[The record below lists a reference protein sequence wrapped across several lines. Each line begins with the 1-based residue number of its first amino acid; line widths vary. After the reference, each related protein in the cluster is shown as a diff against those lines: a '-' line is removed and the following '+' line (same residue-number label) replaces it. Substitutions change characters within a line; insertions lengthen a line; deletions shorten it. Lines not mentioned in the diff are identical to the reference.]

1 MPSDDILHGSNCCLF
16 RQCTILD
23 LKPWSVKIQFYLF
36 VINLAHLW
44 KFTNGSLENK
54 DGNWTFQD
62 RVWTHFPN
70 ESGIGIIAD
79 NYGSVL
85 GFKNSQFGAEV
96 SFIASID
103 KLILEGKSWL
113 KTFIFCISISD
124 HTWFAYCRWHFEEV
138 WWK

>member
-1 MPSDDILHGSNCCLF
+1 MHHSRSQTIVSLLHA
-16 RQCTILD
+16 
-23 LKPWSVKIQFYLF
+23 KIQFYLF

-79 NYGSVL
+79 NDGSVL
-85 GFKNSQFGAEV
+85 GFKNSQFGAKV

-103 KLILEGKSWL
+103 KLILEGMS
-113 KTFIFCISISD
+113 
-124 HTWFAYCRWHFEEV
+124 
-138 WWK
+138 

>member
-1 MPSDDILHGSNCCLF
+1 MQHPRSQIVISLLHA
-16 RQCTILD
+16 
-23 LKPWSVKIQFYLF
+23 KIQFYLF

-85 GFKNSQFGAEV
+85 GFKNSQFGAKV

-103 KLILEGKSWL
+103 KLILEGMS
-113 KTFIFCISISD
+113 
-124 HTWFAYCRWHFEEV
+124 
-138 WWK
+138 

>member
-1 MPSDDILHGSNCCLF
+1 M
-16 RQCTILD
+16 
-23 LKPWSVKIQFYLF
+23 LKFNFIY
-36 VINLAHLW
+36 LAHLW

-54 DGNWTFQD
+54 DGKWTFQD

-103 KLILEGKSWL
+103 NLILEGKVL
-113 KTFIFCISISD
+113 TQNVYFL
-124 HTWFAYCRWHFEEV
+124 HFNF
-138 WWK
+138 